1 MTQSYHMLT
10 SLKTCNSKFL
20 FRKKNVHFG
29 GQNVP
34 GFCAKS
40 IDMKKQVL
48 VYEYHDQ
55 DNFLVELKTKKK
67 EDHVLIYKTSKNLTP
82 EQVSEHISKYQQTKQ

>member
-1 MTQSYHMLT
+1 
-10 SLKTCNSKFL
+10 
-20 FRKKNVHFG
+20 
-29 GQNVP
+29 
-34 GFCAKS
+34 
-40 IDMKKQVL
+40 MKKQVL

-67 EDHVLIYKTSKNLTP
+67 EDHVLIYKTSNNLTP